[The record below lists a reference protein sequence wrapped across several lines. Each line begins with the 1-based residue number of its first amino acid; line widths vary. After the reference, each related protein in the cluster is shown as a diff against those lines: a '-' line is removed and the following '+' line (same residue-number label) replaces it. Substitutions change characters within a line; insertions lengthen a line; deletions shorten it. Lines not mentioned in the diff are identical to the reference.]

1 MIKLFEKFKDISD
14 VKEEIF
20 LKAVNT
26 GDIEVVD
33 SFIEKGYDINA
44 DKVLYRAGYA
54 NEDLFKHLI
63 EKGSDIEKVTL
74 DYNFKELLRHDSI
87 QKILLDL
94 DYELFLEEAVGIN
107 KSLKSEPKYKD
118 IIDRFEDSER
128 YNV

>member
-118 IIDRFEDSER
+118 IIDRFEDSKR
-128 YNV
+128 YNL